1 MKIKNIIKNA
11 FCLLRNYQKYFTILV
26 SLVTVTATFSGGT
39 AYSTELQIEQQNPQV
54 VDTAQDSIE
63 NPYKAVFRAGFGA
76 GMRPKFRGASGI
88 NFSPSGVF
96 SLTYLRLPYFN
107 RTKSE
112 VEIKEGRQGF
122 KLSPSFSFSSRRN
135 SETSERLEGLKPI
148 NYVFELG
155 ILVGY
160 RLQNYEGYIYSR
172 RGFGGHQGFHGNFG
186 LRFYHDYS
194 DRLHFAVSSYI
205 SAADKNYM
213 HRYFGV
219 SEQEA
224 IESPYIDQAYNA
236 DGGRKSIG
244 IGLDSTYD
252 FTDKVRGHLRFDL
265 ENFIGSAGE
274 SPIIEDGSSLQFTGR
289 IGLSYLISIELYDHL
304 FQ

>member
-1 MKIKNIIKNA
+1 M
-11 FCLLRNYQKYFTILV
+11 
-26 SLVTVTATFSGGT
+26 
-39 AYSTELQIEQQNPQV
+39 
-54 VDTAQDSIE
+54 
-63 NPYKAVFRAGFGA
+63 
-76 GMRPKFRGASGI
+76 
-88 NFSPSGVF
+88 
-96 SLTYLRLPYFN
+96 
-107 RTKSE
+107 
-112 VEIKEGRQGF
+112 
-122 KLSPSFSFSSRRN
+122 
-135 SETSERLEGLKPI
+135 
-148 NYVFELG
+148 
-155 ILVGY
+155 
-160 RLQNYEGYIYSR
+160 
-172 RGFGGHQGFHGNFG
+172 
-186 LRFYHDYS
+186 RFYHDYS

-236 DGGRKSIG
+236 DGGLKSIG